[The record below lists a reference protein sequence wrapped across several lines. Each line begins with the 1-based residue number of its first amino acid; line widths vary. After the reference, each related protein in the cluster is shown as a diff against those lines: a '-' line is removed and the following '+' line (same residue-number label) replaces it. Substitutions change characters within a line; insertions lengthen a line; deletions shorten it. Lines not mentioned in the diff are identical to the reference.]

1 MSEVTA
7 TIERNGSV
15 LPIVTPGISRG
26 KSALS
31 QGAIFTTQVIQG
43 QAIYIFCQSLIHVAE
58 GTVVT
63 DSDAPI
69 DARGGIYL
77 NANRGKVISVK
88 LLAGEDPASIWIH
101 EVR

>member
-15 LPIVTPGISRG
+15 LPIVSPGVSRG
-26 KSALS
+26 KIGLT
-31 QGAIFTTQVIQG
+31 QGATFTSQVIQG
-43 QAIYIFCQSLIHVAE
+43 QAIYIFCKSIIHIAE
-58 GTVVT
+58 GPVVT

-69 DARGGIYL
+69 DARGGVYL
-77 NANRGKVISVK
+77 NTNRGKQISVR
-88 LLAGEDPASIWIH
+88 LLAGEDPATAWIH

>member
-7 TIERNGSV
+7 TIERNGNV

-26 KSALS
+26 KVGLT
-31 QGAIFTTQVIQG
+31 QGATFTTQVIQG
-43 QAIYIFCQSLIHVAE
+43 QAIYIFCQSLIHLAE
-58 GTVVT
+58 GTSVT

-69 DARGGIYL
+69 DARGGCYL
-77 NANRGKVISVK
+77 NANKDKQISVR
-88 LLAGEDPASIWIH
+88 LLAGEDPATVWIH